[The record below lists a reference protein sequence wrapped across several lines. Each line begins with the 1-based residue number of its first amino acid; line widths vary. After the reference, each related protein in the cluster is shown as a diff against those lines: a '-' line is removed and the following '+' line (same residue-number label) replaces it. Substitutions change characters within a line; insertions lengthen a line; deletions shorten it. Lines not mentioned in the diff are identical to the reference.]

1 MNCEARKCRRW
12 KAFRGLLFIAGLTL
26 LAYIPYKMTNQPQ
39 AMVGLYGIL
48 FPSSSVL
55 ALAAMLYAWKPSL
68 AHRTTLWVGVPM
80 GLLAAGWLT
89 TGLECIPTLT
99 RAIMTH
105 PLGGLFAAFHMSL
118 QHVVLSFGLGTLVV
132 APRATYEFFGV
143 PLPEADDVATGTD
156 LAADG
161 V

>member
-12 KAFRGLLFIAGLTL
+12 RVFRSLLFIAGLTL
-26 LAYIPYKMTNQPQ
+26 LAYVPYKMIHQPE

-48 FPSSSVL
+48 FPSSAVL

-68 AHRTTLWVGVPM
+68 AHRTSLWLSLPM

-89 TGLECIPTLT
+89 TGFECIPTLT
-99 RAIMTH
+99 RAVMTH
-105 PLGGLFAAFHMSL
+105 PLGGLFATFHMAL
-118 QHVVLSFGLGTLVV
+118 QHVVVSIGLGTLVV

-143 PLPEADDVATGTD
+143 PLPEADDDAAQTE